1 MLQVTYHGDLKEAE
15 VTRPDTAGTRPV
27 SSKSRPSGLETP
39 LLDCPPRP
47 LTTSA
52 LTVMPLTV
60 PSSSRMVK
68 MSSRA

>member
-15 VTRPDTAGTRPV
+15 VTRPV
-27 SSKSRPSGLETP
+27 SSTSRPSGLETP

-47 LTTSA
+47 LRTSVPGA